1 MPIKK
6 EILYPVFLDCCQHT
20 DDIFWENIFENLAY
34 GKTPYGTYI
43 SKNFLC
49 CSYKKKDFSYKIE
62 KKDSKTIYKEVYTL
76 LTKRVGILSH
86 KETSKKRKDFLEIE
100 NNIKDSRKN
109 WSEIR
114 KKNVREL
121 LIELYVTRM
130 KLKYFLS
137 IKQVKYLLSIIFF
150 AMVLKVIK
158 SSDIDYVN
166 GSIINIKGIEFKK
179 KQIIITRDL
188 YNIEVNL
195 EPHVLSEKK
204 MMSDNWEKYLDS
216 LRKIK
221 QNS

>member
-1 MPIKK
+1 MPVKK
-6 EILYPVFLDCCQHT
+6 EILYPIFLDCCQHI
-20 DDIFWENIFENLAY
+20 DDTFWENIFENLAY

-76 LTKRVGILSH
+76 LTKRVGILSN
-86 KETSKKRKDFLEIE
+86 KETSRKRKDFLEIE

-114 KKNVREL
+114 KKNIREL

-150 AMVLKVIK
+150 AMTLKVIK
-158 SSDIDYVN
+158 SSDIEYVN
-166 GSIINIKGIEFKK
+166 GNIINIKGIEFKK
-179 KQIIITRDL
+179 KQIIVTRNL

-195 EPHVLSEKK
+195 EPHVLTEKK
-204 MMSDNWEKYLDS
+204 MISDNWEKYLDS

-221 QNS
+221 QNF

>member
-1 MPIKK
+1 MPVKK
-6 EILYPVFLDCCQHT
+6 EILYPVFLDCCKHT
-20 DDIFWENIFENLAY
+20 DDTFWENIFENLAY

-76 LTKRVGILSH
+76 LAKRVGILSH

-114 KKNVREL
+114 KKNIREL

-195 EPHVLSEKK
+195 EPHILSEKK